1 MKSDNR
7 NILDSLKKSGTGFN
21 HPNGYFADFEE
32 KLLSELP
39 QDAQLKIQIDSE
51 EELTDH
57 VKSNPLD
64 RIGKNHGFKVPE
76 DYFEEEL
83 NLKSI
88 AGTTKVI
95 SLARK
100 NAGKWLSIAVAAS
113 FLLFFGLKFY
123 TLNEKQ
129 LELSDLNNDEIE
141 NWIDAGLVSFN
152 TYEIAEAFDD
162 VDWENE
168 MYSDEEMTD
177 YLNQMD
183 IEQLILDN

>member
-7 NILDSLKKSGTGFN
+7 NILDGLKKSGTGFN
-21 HPNGYFADFEE
+21 HPKGYFADFEE
-32 KLLSELP
+32 KLLSDLP
-39 QDAQLKIQIDSE
+39 EDARLKIQIDSE
-51 EELTDH
+51 KVLTDNI
-57 VKSNPLD
+57 KSSPLD
-64 RIGKNHGFKVPE
+64 LIGKNHGFKVPE
-76 DYFEEEL
+76 DYFEKEL
-83 NLKSI
+83 DLKSI
-88 AGTTKVI
+88 AGATKII
-95 SLARK
+95 SLPSK
-100 NAGKWLSIAVAAS
+100 NAGKWLTMAVAAS

-123 TLNEKQ
+123 SGNEKQ
-129 LELSDLNNDEIE
+129 LELSDLNDDEIE

-162 VDWENE
+162 VDLENE